1 MQYIQKYLKTIIS
14 IYNSHQ
20 ILMKFGFLEF
30 ALNSAA
36 FNIKKSGGIREK
48 SVVLSAGQT
57 LSVIIRDPL

>member
-1 MQYIQKYLKTIIS
+1 MQYIKKYLKTIIS

-20 ILMKFGFLEF
+20 ILMKFGFQEF

-48 SVVLSAGQT
+48 SVVHAGQT